1 MNAAP
6 GSRRRTPGPLPG
18 TYVLLMRLA
27 GAQSLA
33 IGRLG
38 LCELPRGWYLYV
50 GSAFGP
56 GGVAARCRHH
66 RRISPRPR
74 WHVDY
79 LRAVAPLRAIWFSHA
94 AKPLEHVW
102 ASRLARDPAL
112 TIPIPGFGASD
123 CDCAT
128 HLFHARRKPDV
139 RHFSALLAS
148 QAEDSV
154 AVGCEIM

>member
-1 MNAAP
+1 V
-6 GSRRRTPGPLPG
+6 RRSPDPLPG

-27 GAQSLA
+27 RAQPLT

-38 LCELPRGWYLYV
+38 RFDLPRGWYLYV

-79 LRAVAPLRAIWFSHA
+79 LRVVAPLRAIWFSHA
-94 AKPLEHVW
+94 TIPLEHLW
-102 ASRLARDPAL
+102 ASRLARDPDLA
-112 TIPIPGFGASD
+112 IPIPGFGASD

-128 HLFHARRKPDV
+128 HLFRAAAKPDL
-139 RHFSALLAS
+139 RHFSAELAS
-148 QAEDSV
+148 QAGEAVVV
-154 AVGCEIM
+154 ACEIV